1 MTTDYRWKGDRSVEE
16 WLFDEPHAFEFFQA
30 VHLLEM
36 RVRGSLPPT
45 AEAASEPVRFRA
57 SMGLEFA
64 PGDIQDLRIPQ
75 SDAMPEMTVSF
86 LSTGGVGGP
95 LPTSFSEEILERTF
109 RGDTAVTAFLD
120 IFHHRLISLL
130 YAIRKAHAFAL
141 ISTDLERT
149 SFAHHL
155 FSLIGLGLPAFR
167 DRLAVP
173 DRALLRYAGLFWT
186 RPRSSVGLAA
196 LVSDYF
202 DVPIEVRQF
211 EGGWASIVPEGRT
224 FLGVSGQN
232 TLLGRTTVLGT
243 RVWMQDHGI
252 EMRVGPLNAE
262 VFDDFLPG
270 GSAHVALAELT
281 HLYAGRDIDV
291 RLQLV
296 VRPADI
302 SPARLGKA
310 RLGWSSW
317 LLTRPA
323 SAPDD
328 QVHVRLSPAPG
339 QVRP

>member
-1 MTTDYRWKGDRSVEE
+1 MTSDYRWKGDRSLEE
-16 WLFDEPHAFEFFQA
+16 WLRDEPYGFDFFQA

-36 RVRGSLPPT
+36 RVRGSLSST
-45 AEAASEPVRFRA
+45 GEASSEPVRFRA
-57 SMGLEFA
+57 SMGLEFP
-64 PGDIQDLRIPQ
+64 PGDIRDLRIPQ
-75 SDAMPEMTVSF
+75 SDASPEMTVAF
-86 LSTGGVGGP
+86 LSTGGVAGP

-141 ISTDLERT
+141 ISTDLEQT
-149 SFAHHL
+149 TFARHL
-155 FSLIGLGLPAFR
+155 FSLLGLGLPAVR

-173 DRALLRYAGLFWT
+173 DRALLRYAGLFWA
-186 RPRSSVGLAA
+186 RPRSAVGLSA
-196 LVSDYF
+196 LLSDYF
-202 DVPIEVRQF
+202 DVPIDVRQF

-232 TLLGRTTVLGT
+232 NLLGRTTVLGT

-252 EMRVGPLNAE
+252 QIRVGPLDAAA
-262 VFDDFLPG
+262 FQDFLPG

-281 HLYAGRDIDV
+281 YLYAGRDIDV
-291 RLQLV
+291 RVQLV
-296 VRPADI
+296 VAHTEV
-302 SPARLGKA
+302 SAARLGSA

-323 SAPDD
+323 SAADD
-328 QVHVRLSPAPG
+328 QVHVRLAPASG
-339 QVRP
+339 EVRR